1 MNHNFNEEN
10 KLEDFAFISNGN
22 YFDIKTNLK
31 SKPIFLSK
39 KKKFFFTKNPS
50 ENEKKNEN
58 INSFSPFI
66 KKNFFDELNLNQKN
80 EIKIKTFLI
89 K

>member
-39 KKKFFFTKNPS
+39 KKNFFLLKIQV
-50 ENEKKNEN
+50 K
-58 INSFSPFI
+58 I
-66 KKNFFDELNLNQKN
+66 KKKM
-80 EIKIKTFLI
+80 KILIPFLLLSKRI
-89 K
+89 FSMN

>member
-39 KKKFFFTKNPS
+39 KKKIFFY
-50 ENEKKNEN
+50 
-58 INSFSPFI
+58 
-66 KKNFFDELNLNQKN
+66 
-80 EIKIKTFLI
+80 
-89 K
+89 

>member
-50 ENEKKNEN
+50 EN
-58 INSFSPFI
+58 
-66 KKNFFDELNLNQKN
+66 
-80 EIKIKTFLI
+80 
-89 K
+89 